1 MKAAKE
7 YRERRPK
14 FRPVGVVDIGSN
26 SVRLVIYDSQR
37 RAAAPVFNEK
47 VLCGLG
53 RGLAATG
60 ELSPDGVN
68 RALAALARFKMLSQ
82 AIDTDRVYA
91 VATAAARE
99 ASNGRKFIVSAE
111 QALGH
116 KIQVLS
122 GKQEARLAAF
132 GVIGAIPEADG
143 IVGDLGG
150 GSLELVDVR
159 NGEQSNGI
167 TLPLGPLRLIDES
180 GGSMKEA
187 RRIIDHH
194 LADADLLEALK
205 GRTFYA
211 VGGTWRNLG
220 RMHMRQNKYPLHV
233 LHGYQ
238 LGQKSAQTLSAFV
251 AGLTSTTL
259 QGVGSI
265 SRNRAETLPYG
276 AMLLDRLLTL
286 GQPEDVVVSA
296 WGVREGLLFSK
307 FNRKKRSRDPLMA
320 ACWDFALRHSRSPSH
335 ELELCDWTD
344 QVFGVRAAKETDKVR
359 RLRHAACMLADIG
372 WRTPP
377 DYRGDRSFNIVSQAT
392 FVGVDHPGRV
402 FLALT
407 VYFRYEGP
415 SSTAGKELRM
425 LLDDGMLEL
434 ARQLAATFRLAYVLS
449 AAMPGLLPRI
459 KLSAGRGKTL
469 TLTLPNKLQDLRGEA
484 VDKRLQQLADLF
496 GSKPR
501 VRCLG
506 QVAYSAAFNR
516 DRSSLIGKIDGCRP
530 LRPRARSPVLICRAM
545 SPNTSLRHPC
555 MALTF
560 TSPAAIFSMSWL
572 LAISFGAMPSR
583 SAMIF
588 NASLRTSATADVPS
602 GTFGLP
608 FGGSGTS
615 SRSRA

>member
-1 MKAAKE
+1 MKAPKD

-60 ELSPDGVN
+60 KLSPDGVK
-68 RALAALARFKMLSQ
+68 RALAALARFRMLSR
-82 AIDTDRVYA
+82 AIDTDRIYA

-99 ASNGRKFIVSAE
+99 ASNGREFIASAE
-111 QALGH
+111 HALGH

-132 GVIGAIPEADG
+132 GVMGAIPEADG

-187 RRIIDHH
+187 RRIIDRH

-205 GRTFYA
+205 GRTFYS

-220 RMHMRQNKYPLHV
+220 RMHMHQNKYALNV
-233 LHGYQ
+233 LHGYE
-238 LGQKSAQTLSAFV
+238 LGYEAAQTLASFV
-251 AGLTSTTL
+251 ARLTPKSL
-259 QGVGSI
+259 QGVGTV

-276 AMLLDRLLTL
+276 ALLLNRLLEI
-286 GQPEDVVVSA
+286 GKPDDIVISA
-296 WGVREGLLFSK
+296 WGLREGLLFSK

-335 ELELCDWTD
+335 EIELCDWTD
-344 QVFGVRAAKETDKVR
+344 QIFDTRLTKETEKVR

-415 SSTAGKELRM
+415 SSTAGKEFRN
-425 LLDDGMLEL
+425 LLDDGMLDL

-449 AAMPGLLPRI
+449 AAMPGMLPRI
-459 KLSAGRGKTL
+459 KLSTGRGKVL
-469 TLTLPNKLQDLRGEA
+469 TLTLPKQLKDLRGEA
-484 VDKRLQQLADLF
+484 VDKRLQLLADLL

-501 VRCLG
+501 IVI
-506 QVAYSAAFNR
+506 AN
-516 DRSSLIGKIDGCRP
+516 KEK
-530 LRPRARSPVLICRAM
+530 
-545 SPNTSLRHPC
+545 
-555 MALTF
+555 
-560 TSPAAIFSMSWL
+560 
-572 LAISFGAMPSR
+572 
-583 SAMIF
+583 
-588 NASLRTSATADVPS
+588 
-602 GTFGLP
+602 
-608 FGGSGTS
+608 
-615 SRSRA
+615 